1 MWDARKGEKEYKQ
14 WAAYRTK
21 TEIMRDEKGEI
32 VRDSQ
37 GRPMQGEVL
46 DFGTKKVYD
55 DGYETAHDRRADV
68 PRETST
74 ISSTTSSR
82 TCTGAISCGI
92 S

>member
-55 DGYETAHDRRADV
+55 DGYE
-68 PRETST
+68 PRSRTST